1 MKLTLSVALGFALAC
16 ALALPSL
23 SDGRPPLQIVVKQL
37 KPDLRDRIRVV
48 VQVENLGKKPLPQLK
63 LACTVFKDNKVL
75 GHGSGA
81 LHDLAPGT
89 KSIADVLV
97 PAGAL
102 QNGLSASCRV
112 SR

>member
-1 MKLTLSVALGFALAC
+1 M
-16 ALALPSL
+16 
-23 SDGRPPLQIVVKQL
+23 KQL

-48 VQVENLGKKPLPQLK
+48 VQVENLGKQPLPQLK
-63 LACTVFKDNKVL
+63 LACTVSKDDKVL
-75 GHGSGA
+75 GHGVAA
-81 LHDLAPGT
+81 LHDLTPGK

-112 SR
+112 DR